1 VTPSLRTQAT
11 VSYEETHVIKETW
24 VQVFDKEGQ
33 LTGHLIVYPGGTVRI
48 LETKEVEVP
57 DEVP

>member
-1 VTPSLRTQAT
+1 VTPNVRTRGT
-11 VSYEETHVIKETW
+11 VSYEEVNVVKETW

-33 LTGHLIVYPGGTVRI
+33 LTGHLIVYPGGTVRV
-48 LETKEVEVP
+48 LETEDEEVP